1 MTAVTVRAALP
12 TDSAAIARVQ
22 VASWRVAYAGIVP
35 RTYLDQLSEA
45 RNAAG
50 WDRVISQSR
59 RPTVVA
65 EDGGTV
71 VGFACGG
78 VPARDTLTGA
88 DAELDAIYVHPS
100 RQREGAGRLL
110 AAEVAAGAAAD
121 GARTMAVWVL
131 TDNRLA
137 RAFYER
143 LGAVICG
150 GVVRDI
156 DFGWGMPIEEM
167 AYRWN
172 DLSLLRGRPLP
183 PRSEPRPAPGR

>member
-1 MTAVTVRAALP
+1 VTAVTVRTALP
-12 TDSAAIARVQ
+12 ADSVAIAEVQ

-35 RTYLDQLSEA
+35 RSYLDQMSEA
-45 RNAAG
+45 RNAAAWERG
-50 WDRVISQSR
+50 ISQER
-59 RPTVVA
+59 RTIVVA
-65 EDGGTV
+65 EDGDVV

-78 VPARDTLTGA
+78 VPARDSLTGA

-100 RQREGAGRLL
+100 RQRAGTGRLL
-110 AAEVAAGAAAD
+110 AAEVAADAAAD
-121 GARTMAVWVL
+121 GARSMAVWVL
-131 TDNRLA
+131 TDNRPA

-156 DFGWGMPIEEM
+156 DFGWGVPLEEM

-172 DLSLLRGRPLP
+172 DLSRLH
-183 PRSEPRPAPGR
+183 